1 MQQFSTRANQW
12 RPLAGLSL
20 NSLLLAG
27 AGLCLLNA
35 ILLRSFSG

>member
-1 MQQFSTRANQW
+1 MQQFTTRAIQW

-20 NSLLLAG
+20 NSLLLAT

-35 ILLRSFSG
+35 LLLRSFAG

>member
-1 MQQFSTRANQW
+1 MQPLSIRATQW

-20 NSLLLAG
+20 NSLLLAT

-35 ILLRSFSG
+35 ILLRVLSG